1 MYLFSTGKVISA
13 IGKCR
18 RILVTVHAT
27 TDAIY
32 TTTLCL
38 QKRYQPVN
46 EAIKEI
52 QSRFNMSCCPM
63 FITSISITIDS
74 INERFPCTQRSAQ
87 KSFRRRDKFRDSQRA
102 QNARRIPQRSFNR
115 SKNDRKDVAKKLSIT
130 HADEARPSTSNAIRA
145 YPNSSSLLQ
154 CNPRRGSEDNNRQ
167 ATTSIKRCCTSRQ
180 WHQEVWLSR
189 LMHQELHW
197 LDIPERV
204 KYKLG
209 ITHRCLL
216 GKAPVYLSNCCIP
229 VAQVATRRRLRSAD
243 RASTSSQHVRPAG
256 ICCSWSDDIQRS
268 ARWCTRSHSQ
278 QNNIRTIDEDTSFL
292 CLSARLA
299 H

>member
-38 QKRYQPVN
+38 QKRYRPVN

-102 QNARRIPQRSFNR
+102 QNAKIIQSIEKWSQRCR
-115 SKNDRKDVAKKLSIT
+115 KKNSLT

-167 ATTSIKRCCTSRQ
+167 A
-180 WHQEVWLSR
+180 
-189 LMHQELHW
+189 
-197 LDIPERV
+197 
-204 KYKLG
+204 
-209 ITHRCLL
+209 
-216 GKAPVYLSNCCIP
+216 
-229 VAQVATRRRLRSAD
+229 
-243 RASTSSQHVRPAG
+243 
-256 ICCSWSDDIQRS
+256 IQRVLNAA
-268 ARWCTRSHSQ
+268 ARVVSDTKKFDCHDWCTRNYTDWTFPSEWS
-278 QNNIRTIDEDTSFL
+278 TSWAL
-292 CLSARLA
+292 PTGVCSARRQCTYQTVAFQSPKSLHDGVYA
-299 H
+299 PLTVPQHRLSTFGRRAFAVAGLTTFNALPDDVRDPAVSKTTFGQLMKTHLFSAYQHV

>member
-74 INERFPCTQRSAQ
+74 INERFPCRLLSA
-87 KSFRRRDKFRDSQRA
+87 RRRRVFEAATNFATRNERKTHEGYRKDHS
-102 QNARRIPQRSFNR
+102 I
-115 SKNDRKDVAKKLSIT
+115 DRKTIAKMSQKNSLT
-130 HADEARPSTSNAIRA
+130 HADEALVTLYELTLTLHHYCNAILAGAPKITTDR
-145 YPNSSSLLQ
+145 LQ
-154 CNPRRGSEDNNRQ
+154 
-167 ATTSIKRCCTSRQ
+167 
-180 WHQEVWLSR
+180 
-189 LMHQELHW
+189 
-197 LDIPERV
+197 RV
-204 KYKLG
+204 LNAAA
-209 ITHRCLL
+209 R
-216 GKAPVYLSNCCIP
+216 V
-229 VAQVATRRRLRSAD
+229 V
-243 RASTSSQHVRPAG
+243 
-256 ICCSWSDDIQRS
+256 SDTKKFDCHD
-268 ARWCTRSHSQ
+268 WCTRNYTDWTFPSEWS
-278 QNNIRTIDEDTSFL
+278 TSWAL
-292 CLSARLA
+292 PTGVCSARRQCTYQTVAFQSPKSLHDGVYA
-299 H
+299 PLTVPQHRLSTFGRRAFAVAGLTTFNALPDDVRDPTVSKTTFGQLMKTHLFSAYQHV